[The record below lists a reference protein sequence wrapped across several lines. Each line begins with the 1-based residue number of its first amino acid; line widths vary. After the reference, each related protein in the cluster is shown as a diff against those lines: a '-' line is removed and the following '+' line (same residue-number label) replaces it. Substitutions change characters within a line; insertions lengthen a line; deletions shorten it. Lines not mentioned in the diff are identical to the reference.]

1 MDLKKKK
8 RESKET
14 SNIQSATTYMQN
26 PNLHSLCICK
36 ETFILFVNAD
46 FNGRYA
52 TTDEQIF
59 VSFYGRIDK
68 YH

>member
-36 ETFILFVNAD
+36 ETFI
-46 FNGRYA
+46 RYA